1 MMASTMNSFKEPP
14 AKHAPDH
21 NPGTNSRPCR
31 VIQSLLKHHAA
42 SVAILTL
49 ALISSATTV
58 ADDTAAIADDGDN
71 DTELDVIE
79 VRERALQAN
88 AQQVYALDGD
98 VIAQRQA
105 QHPQQLL
112 APLPGV
118 WISRGS
124 GQEHLTAIRSPV
136 FTGAGACGAFLEHNV
151 PIRPAGFC
159 NVNQLFEI
167 NLNNAGS
174 VRVLPGPGDAQHGA
188 NALFGVIDVQ
198 AEPVALRPQYALRLD
213 GGDND
218 FVRVDAQAR
227 LEQSSIAI
235 NHSDSNSF
243 RADEGYQHFFGELA
257 DQRVL
262 GTASVNTFI
271 NAAYLDQ
278 QTAGFILGEDAFR
291 DPVLRKSNPNP
302 EAFRQ
307 ASAVRLV
314 QQWRWQPEPTQSF
327 NLTGFARRSRME
339 FLQHFLPGQ
348 PLENNGQESLG
359 VQSDW
364 QRRWRDSSLQIG
376 LDAEWSSGFLREF
389 QAEAISE
396 GSAFLRETRPAG
408 LHYDYDVNAISLSQW
423 LRYQYQF
430 SNGWQLDAGL
440 RSQYLRYNYDNNM
453 LSGNSRDDG
462 TSCGFGGCLFTRPDD
477 RRDDYFNLAPSLTL
491 NIPLG
496 QQTSWQWRIAR
507 GFRPP
512 QATEL
517 YRLQNGQTVADL
529 NSETLL
535 SISSGIGG
543 QLAGLRY
550 QLNAFYQRSHD
561 QIFRNA
567 DGFNV
572 TDGAIRSAGIEWQ
585 TELSL
590 GAHLQASY
598 SGSFADHEYASD
610 SFAGSGEDFVRGN
623 QVDTAPKWQNFFRLQ
638 WQPGAD
644 LQFSGE
650 VEHLGAY
657 FLNAANSARYQGHT
671 LVHLAAAWQP
681 ARQWL
686 LRLRVENLFNQR
698 YAERADFAFGNF
710 RYFPGQGTT
719 LRLSLGWQTD

>member
-1 MMASTMNSFKEPP
+1 MNSFKEPP

-136 FTGAGACGAFLEHNV
+136 FTGAGACGAFLFLEHNV

>member
-1 MMASTMNSFKEPP
+1 MISFKNPLPFFPAELLLSLMLSLHGAACCADNPP
-14 AKHAPDH
+14 AAEIDAELAP
-21 NPGTNSRPCR
+21 
-31 VIQSLLKHHAA
+31 
-42 SVAILTL
+42 
-49 ALISSATTV
+49 
-58 ADDTAAIADDGDN
+58 
-71 DTELDVIE
+71 IE
-79 VRERALQAN
+79 VQERTLQAD
-88 AQQVYALDGD
+88 AQQVYALDRD
-98 VIAQRQA
+98 AIEQRQA

-112 APLPGV
+112 AALPGV

-136 FTGAGACGAFLEHNV
+136 FTGAGACGAFLFLEHDV

-167 NLNNAGS
+167 NLNDAAS

-198 AEPVALRPQYALRLD
+198 AEPILLRPRYAMRVD
-213 GGDND
+213 AGDND
-218 FVRVDAQAR
+218 FVRVDAQAK
-227 LEQSSIAI
+227 LGQSSIAI
-235 NHSDSNSF
+235 NHTESNSF
-243 RADEGYQHFFGELA
+243 RADEGYQHFFGEFA
-257 DQRVL
+257 DQRVI
-262 GTASVNTFI
+262 GTASVGTFV
-271 NAAYLDQ
+271 NAAHLDQ

-314 QQWRWQPEPTQSF
+314 QQWQWQPGQQQSF

-348 PLENNGQESLG
+348 PLENNGQESIG

-364 QRRWRDSSLQIG
+364 QRRWHHASLQIG
-376 LDAEWSSGFLREF
+376 LDVEWSSGFLREF
-389 QAEAISE
+389 QAEAITD

-423 LRYQYQF
+423 LRYQHAF

-453 LSGNSRDDG
+453 LSGNARDDG
-462 TSCGFGGCLFTRPDD
+462 STCGFGGCLFTRPAD
-477 RRDDYFNLAPSLTL
+477 RRDGFFNLAPSLTL
-491 NIPLG
+491 NIPWSDQLR
-496 QQTSWQWRIAR
+496 WQWRVAR

-529 NSETLL
+529 DSESLF
-535 SISSGIGG
+535 SISTGIGG
-543 QLAGLRY
+543 MLDDLRY
-550 QLNAFYQRSHD
+550 RLNAFYQRSRD

-572 TDGAIRSAGIEWQ
+572 TDGALRSVGIEWQ
-585 TELSL
+585 TDLAL
-590 GAHLQASY
+590 TPRLQASY

-610 SFAGSGEDFVRGN
+610 SFIGSGEDFVRGN
-623 QVDTAPKWQNFFRLQ
+623 QADTAPNWQNFLRLE
-638 WQPGAD
+638 WRAAANCD
-644 LQFSGE
+644 LSAE
-650 VEHLGAY
+650 LEHLGGY
-657 FLNAANSARYQGHT
+657 FLDAANSARYEGHT
-671 LVHLAAAWQP
+671 LLHLAAAWQP
-681 ARQWL
+681 AQQWL
-686 LRLRVENLFNQR
+686 LRLRVENLLDTR

-719 LRLSLGWQTD
+719 LRLSLGWQSGT

>member
-1 MMASTMNSFKEPP
+1 MNSFKEPP

-88 AQQVYALDGD
+88 AQQVYALDRD

-136 FTGAGACGAFLEHNV
+136 FTGAGACGAFLFLEHNV

-657 FLNAANSARYQGHT
+657 FLDAANSARYQGHT
-671 LVHLAAAWQP
+671 VVHLAAAWQP

-686 LRLRVENLFNQR
+686 LRLRVENLLNKR

>member
-1 MMASTMNSFKEPP
+1 MMTAVMISFKSFLQYAPSDLSLAQMLILICMVFGAE
-14 AKHAPDH
+14 HA
-21 NPGTNSRPCR
+21 
-31 VIQSLLKHHAA
+31 LAA
-42 SVAILTL
+42 EA
-49 ALISSATTV
+49 
-58 ADDTAAIADDGDN
+58 
-71 DTELDVIE
+71 DTELVPIE
-79 VRERALQAN
+79 VRERSLPSDD
-88 AQQVYALDGD
+88 QQIYALDHAA
-98 VIAQRQA
+98 IEQRQA

-136 FTGAGACGAFLEHNV
+136 FTGAGACGAFLFLEHDV

-198 AEPVALRPQYALRLD
+198 AEPIALRPKYALQLD

-218 FVRVDAQAR
+218 FVRVDAQAK
-227 LEQSSIAI
+227 LGQSSIAI
-235 NHSDSNSF
+235 NHTDSNSF
-243 RADEGYQHFFGELA
+243 RAEEGYQHFFGEFA
-257 DQRVL
+257 DQRVI
-262 GTASVNTFI
+262 GTASVSTYV

-278 QTAGFILGEDAFR
+278 QTAGFVLGEDAFR

-307 ASAVRLV
+307 VSAVRLV
-314 QQWRWQPEPTQSF
+314 QQWQWQPEPTQSF

-348 PLENNGQESLG
+348 PLENNGQESIG

-364 QRRWRDSSLQIG
+364 QRRWGNSSLQIG

-389 QAEAISE
+389 QAEAISA
-396 GSAFLRETRPAG
+396 GSAFLRATRPAG

-477 RRDDYFNLAPSLTL
+477 RRDDFFNLAPSLTL

-496 QQTSWQWRIAR
+496 QKTSWQWRIAR

-529 NSETLL
+529 NSETLF

-572 TDGAIRSAGIEWQ
+572 TDGAIRSAGMEWQ

-590 GAHLQASY
+590 GAHLHASY

-623 QVDTAPKWQNFFRLQ
+623 QVDTAPKWQNFFRLH
-638 WQPGAD
+638 WQAGAG
-644 LQFSGE
+644 LAISAE
-650 VEHLGAY
+650 IEHLGSY
-657 FLNAANSARYQGHT
+657 FLDAANSASYQGHT

-719 LRLSLGWQTD
+719 LRLSLGWQSD

>member
-1 MMASTMNSFKEPP
+1 MNSFKEPP

-58 ADDTAAIADDGDN
+58 ADDTAAIADDDDN

-98 VIAQRQA
+98 VIAERQA

-136 FTGAGACGAFLEHNV
+136 FTGAGACGAFLFLEHNV

-657 FLNAANSARYQGHT
+657 FLDAANSARYQGHT

-686 LRLRVENLFNQR
+686 LRLRVENLLNKR

>member
-1 MMASTMNSFKEPP
+1 MMAAVMISFKLLPSEPSHKLLLVP
-14 AKHAPDH
+14 MPWFMTM
-21 NPGTNSRPCR
+21 PISRP
-31 VIQSLLKHHAA
+31 VIKRCSRFALMLMLAAAAA
-42 SVAILTL
+42 SA
-49 ALISSATTV
+49 S
-58 ADDTAAIADDGDN
+58 AIAEEP
-71 DTELDVIE
+71 ELPPIE
-79 VRERALQAN
+79 VHERSLQSDQ
-88 AQQVYALDGD
+88 QQVYALGRDA
-98 VIAQRQA
+98 IEQRQA

-136 FTGAGACGAFLEHNV
+136 FTGAGACGAFLMLQHDV

-167 NLNNAGS
+167 NLNAAGA

-198 AEPVALRPQYALRLD
+198 AEPIALRPEHALQLT

-218 FVRVDAQAR
+218 FVRINAQAR
-227 LEQSSIAI
+227 LGGTSIAI
-235 NHSDSNSF
+235 DHSDSNSF
-243 RADEGYQHFFGELA
+243 RADEGYQQFFGELA
-257 DQRVL
+257 DQRVI
-262 GTASVNTFI
+262 GKASVNTFI

-291 DPVLRKSNPNP
+291 DPQLRKSNPNP
-302 EAFRQ
+302 EAFRE

-314 QQWRWQPEPTQSF
+314 QQWQWQPDAQQSF

-364 QRRWRDSSLQIG
+364 QRRWRHSTLQIG

-389 QAEAISE
+389 QAEAITG
-396 GSAFLRETRPAG
+396 GSDFLRETRPAG
-408 LHYDYDVNAISLSQW
+408 QHYDYEVDAISLSQW
-423 LRYQYQF
+423 LRFQYAF
-430 SNGWQLDAGL
+430 RNGWQLDAGL
-440 RSQYLRYNYDNNM
+440 RSQYLRYHYDNNM
-453 LSGNSRDDG
+453 LSGNTREDG
-462 TSCGFGGCLFTRPDD
+462 SVCDFGGCLFTRPADRNDD
-477 RRDDYFNLAPSLTL
+477 FFNLAPSLTL
-491 NIPLG
+491 KIPLA
-496 QQTSWQWRIAR
+496 QTLAWQWRVAR

-529 NSETLL
+529 DSETLW
-535 SISSGIGG
+535 SVSSGIGAQG
-543 QLAGLRY
+543 KTLNYRV
-550 QLNAFYQRSHD
+550 NAFYQRSRD

-572 TDGAIRSAGIEWQ
+572 TDGAIQSVGLEWQ
-585 TELSL
+585 ARLLLTP
-590 GAHLQASY
+590 GLQASY

-623 QVDTAPKWQNFFRLQ
+623 QVDTAPKWQNHFSLQ
-638 WQPGAD
+638 WQASAG
-644 LQFSGE
+644 LVLSSEIEQ
-650 VEHLGAY
+650 LGGY
-657 FLNAANSARYQGHT
+657 FLDAANSARYQGHT

-686 LRLRVENLFNQR
+686 LRLRLENLFNRR

-719 LRLSLGWQTD
+719 LRISLGWQSD

>member
-1 MMASTMNSFKEPP
+1 MHTMMAAAMISFKLLHARPVSVLLLSGCMLLP
-14 AKHAPDH
+14 A
-21 NPGTNSRPCR
+21 
-31 VIQSLLKHHAA
+31 VAA
-42 SVAILTL
+42 
-49 ALISSATTV
+49 
-58 ADDTAAIADDGDN
+58 ADDNSAA
-71 DTELDVIE
+71 TEHDSELPPIE
-79 VRERALQAN
+79 VYERSLRSDQ
-88 AQQVYALDGD
+88 QQVYTLDRD
-98 VIAQRQA
+98 AIEQRQA

-136 FTGAGACGAFLEHNV
+136 FTGAGACGAFLILEHDV

-167 NLNNAGS
+167 NLNAAS
-174 VRVLPGPGDAQHGA
+174 AVRVLPGPGEAQHGA

-198 AEPVALRPQYALRLD
+198 SEPIALRPVHTLQLT

-218 FVRVDAQAR
+218 FVRLDAQAR
-227 LEQSSIAI
+227 LGSSSLAI
-235 NHSDSNSF
+235 QHTNSNSF
-243 RADEGYQHFFGELA
+243 RAEEGYEHFFGEFA
-257 DQRVL
+257 DQRVI
-262 GTASVNTFI
+262 GSAQVNTFI

-291 DPVLRKSNPNP
+291 DPQLRKSNPTP
-302 EAFRQ
+302 EAFRE

-314 QQWRWQPEPTQSF
+314 QQWQWQPDSQQSF

-364 QRRWRDSSLQIG
+364 QRRWHNSALQIG

-389 QAEAISE
+389 QAEAITGGSE
-396 GSAFLRETRPAG
+396 FLRETRPAG
-408 LHYDYDVNAISLSQW
+408 QHYDYDVDAISLSQW
-423 LRYQYQF
+423 LRFQHTF
-430 SNGWQLDAGL
+430 GNGWQLDAGL
-440 RSQYLRYNYDNNM
+440 RSQYLHYHYDNNM
-453 LSGNSRDDG
+453 LSGNTREDG
-462 TSCGFGGCLFTRPDD
+462 SICGFGGCLFTRPADRNDD
-477 RRDDYFNLAPSLTL
+477 FFNLAPSLTL
-491 NIPLG
+491 NIPLS
-496 QQTSWQWRIAR
+496 TALAWQWRVAR

-529 NSETLL
+529 DSESLF
-535 SISSGIGG
+535 SISTGIDA
-543 QLAGLRY
+543 QSNWLSYRI
-550 QLNAFYQRSHD
+550 NAYYQRSQD

-572 TDGAIRSAGIEWQ
+572 TDGAIRSVGLEWQ
-585 TELSL
+585 ARLLLTT
-590 GAHLQASY
+590 GLQASY

-610 SFAGSGEDFVRGN
+610 SFANSGEDFVRGN
-623 QVDTAPKWQNFFRLQ
+623 QVDTAPKWQNYFRLH
-638 WQPGAD
+638 WQAQAGLDISA
-644 LQFSGE
+644 E
-650 VEHLGAY
+650 IEHQGGYL
-657 FLNAANSARYQGHT
+657 LDAANSSRYQGHT
-671 LVHLAAAWQP
+671 LIHLAAAWQP
-681 ARQWL
+681 AQQWL
-686 LRLRVENLFNQR
+686 LRLRLENLFNRR

-719 LRLSLGWQTD
+719 LRVSLGWQSD

>member
-1 MMASTMNSFKEPP
+1 MHFMMAPAMISFKSIRCNV
-14 AKHAPDH
+14 A
-21 NPGTNSRPCR
+21 C
-31 VIQSLLKHHAA
+31 LLIMALPVLLA
-42 SVAILTL
+42 CSVAWAANSPTTEQF
-49 ALISSATTV
+49 ASSDV
-58 ADDTAAIADDGDN
+58 
-71 DTELDVIE
+71 ELPPIE
-79 VRERALQAN
+79 VRERSLQSDDE
-88 AQQVYALDGD
+88 QVYMLDRD
-98 VIAQRQA
+98 AIEQRQA

-136 FTGAGACGAFLEHNV
+136 FTGAGACGAFLLLEHDV

-174 VRVLPGPGDAQHGA
+174 IRVLPGPGDAQHGA

-198 AEPVALRPQYALRLD
+198 AAPVALRPQYGLRVA

-218 FVRVDAQAR
+218 FVRVDGQIK
-227 LEQSSIAI
+227 LGQSSIAI
-235 NHSDSNSF
+235 DFTDSNSF
-243 RADEGYQHFFGELA
+243 RAEEGYQHFFGEFA
-257 DQRVL
+257 DQRVI
-262 GTASVNTFI
+262 GTASVSTFV

-291 DPVLRKSNPNP
+291 DPLARKSNPNP
-302 EAFRQ
+302 EAFRE

-314 QQWRWQPEPTQSF
+314 QHWQWQTSQTQSF

-348 PLENNGQESLG
+348 PLENNGQESIG

-364 QRRWRDSSLQIG
+364 QQLWRNSSLQVG

-389 QAEAISE
+389 QAEAITD
-396 GSAFLRETRPAG
+396 GSSFLQATRPQG
-408 LHYDYDVNAISLSQW
+408 LHYDFDVNAISLSQW
-423 LRYQYQF
+423 LRYQHRF
-430 SNGWQLDAGL
+430 NNGWQLDAGL

-453 LSGNSRDDG
+453 LTGNSRDDG
-462 TSCGFGGCLFTRPDD
+462 SACGFGGCLFTRPANRHDD
-477 RRDDYFNLAPSLTL
+477 FFNLAPSLTL
-491 NIPLG
+491 RLPLD
-496 QQTSWQWRIAR
+496 QQNHWQWRVAR

-517 YRLQNGQTVADL
+517 YRLQNGQTAADL
-529 NSETLL
+529 GNETLF
-535 SISSGIGG
+535 SASSGVSG
-543 QLAGLRY
+543 LWHDLRY
-550 QLNAFYQRSHD
+550 RLNAYYQRSHD

-572 TDGAIRSAGIEWQ
+572 TDGAIRSLGLEWQ
-585 TELSL
+585 TDLAL
-590 GAHLQASY
+590 TPRLQASY
-598 SGSFADHEYASD
+598 SGSFAEHEYASD
-610 SFAGSGEDFVRGN
+610 SFADSGEDFVRGN
-623 QVDTAPKWQNFFRLQ
+623 QVDTAPKWQNYFRLQ
-638 WQPGAD
+638 WQPTAE
-644 LQFSGE
+644 LSLSSEIEQ
-650 VEHLGAY
+650 LGGY
-657 FLNAANSARYQGHT
+657 FLDAANSARYEGHT
-671 LVHLAAAWQP
+671 LLHLAVAWQP

-686 LRLRVENLFNQR
+686 LRMRVENLLNRR

-719 LRLSLGWQTD
+719 LRLSLGWQSGRVRFQ